1 MAEAAMAEFSLDK
14 VNWPKDVDQMND
26 MDKKHSPRIFC
37 PESVSPGETFEVR
50 IKTGELLGH
59 PNELG
64 HFIMWTELY
73 AGERFIGRAQ
83 FAPKV
88 TEPDTC
94 FRVSLEKSEDLTAY
108 SMCNLHGLWKNVVS
122 IEVR

>member
-1 MAEAAMAEFSLDK
+1 MAEMAMPKFSQGK
-14 VNWPKDVDQMND
+14 VNWPRDVDQMTD
-26 MDKKHSPRIFC
+26 LQKKHSPRIIC
-37 PESVSPGETFEVR
+37 PESVESGEPFEVR
-50 IKTGELLGH
+50 IITGKLMEH

-73 AGERFIGRAQ
+73 AGEKFLGRTQ
-83 FAPKV
+83 FAPKT

-94 FRVSLEKSEDLTAY
+94 FRVSLEESADLIAY
-108 SMCNLHGLWKNVVS
+108 SMCNLHGQWKNVES